1 MMTKAETLAELLT
14 KHRGVKREISYLE
27 AENSERVVSYEELYQ
42 RALGILFHL
51 QKLGA
56 RPGDKLIIY
65 LANNE
70 QFLDAFWAG
79 MLGGIVPVPVA
90 LGISDEHKHKLLRI
104 AKKLGKPFI
113 YTDRKTLDRIGA
125 FAGPA
130 GEQAVFDGLLSRA
143 FFAEQVDDISKA
155 GKVHAVGPDDMA
167 FIQFSSGSTSEPK
180 GIVLT
185 HRNILVNARGAGEA
199 ARWDENDTCVTW
211 MPLTHDMGLIGM
223 HIMMYAH
230 RMNVHIMPTDLFI
243 RRPLLWMT
251 FCARKRATITS
262 SPNFGYRHYLK
273 VLGDREPGDLDLS
286 SVRLIHNG
294 AEPISVE
301 LADEFMTR
309 LAPAKLKRTAM
320 YPVYGLAEATLVVS
334 FPQPPEQM
342 YESIAVDRHG
352 LSVGQTPALLPKDHP
367 DALTIM
373 AVGQQVPYTQVRIAG
388 DDDQALP
395 ENHIGHI
402 LISGDNVTKGYFE
415 NPEANA
421 KGFTAPDSNEIRW
434 LRTGDLGM
442 IQGGKLFI
450 TGRAKEIIFVN
461 GQNYY
466 PHDIESIAIRAEGLE
481 LGKVVAAGVRPKGA
495 STDDLIIFV
504 LHRMDMKEFL
514 PAATQV
520 ARLVNEHT
528 GLEVAHV
535 VPVKRIPKTTSGKI
549 QRHLLEDDYL
559 NGVYAAELAEL
570 ASLQRGGGSGRR
582 REGHQHR
589 DRTAHQ
595 GHLRRGAGAQYR
607 RQRQPVRNRR
617 ELAEAHRDP
626 RADRP
631 RLAGHGRPHRA
642 LRLPDH
648 RRAVTSSR
656 RQVGGNDLIGVH
668 RVDLRLGERGV
679 GRAVG
684 KQSPRPPAAPAA
696 RGRQGRNGRRRT

>member
-1 MMTKAETLAELLT
+1 MMTKAETLGELLSNN
-14 KHRGVKREISYLE
+14 RGFKRSISYLE
-27 AENSERVVSYEELYQ
+27 AENSERVVSYDELYE

-51 QKLGA
+51 QKVGA
-56 RPGDKLIIY
+56 KPGDKLIIY

-104 AKKLGKPFI
+104 AKKLGTPFI

-130 GEQAVFDGLLSRA
+130 GEQSVFDGLASRS
-143 FFAEQVDDISKA
+143 FFAEQVDDISKP
-155 GKVHAVGPDDMA
+155 GKVHAVKADDTA

-185 HRNILVNARGAGEA
+185 HRNILVNARGAGQA
-199 ARWDENDTCVTW
+199 ANWNDSDTVVTW

-223 HIMMYAH
+223 HIMMFAH
-230 RMNVHIMPTDLFI
+230 RMNVHIMPTELFI

-251 FCARKRATITS
+251 FCSRKRATITS

-273 VLGDREPGDLDLS
+273 VLGDRSLDADLDLS

-309 LAPAKLKRTAM
+309 LAPAKLRRTAM

-342 YESIAVDRHG
+342 YESIAVDRHV
-352 LSVGQTPALLPKDHP
+352 LSVGQTPALLPKDHA

-373 AVGQQVPYTQVRIAG
+373 AVGQQVPFTKVRIAG
-388 DDDQALP
+388 DTDQELP

-415 NPEANA
+415 NPDANA
-421 KGFTAPDSNEIRW
+421 KGFTSPDANGKQW

-442 IQGGKLFI
+442 IRSGKLFI

-481 LGKVVAAGVRPKGA
+481 LGKVVATGVRPKGA
-495 STDDLIIFV
+495 STDDLILFI
-504 LHRMDMKEFL
+504 LHRMDMKEFM
-514 PAATQV
+514 PIANQV

-549 QRHLLEDDYL
+549 QRHLLEDDYEK
-559 NGVYAAELAEL
+559 GVYAAELAEL
-570 ASLQRGGGSGRR
+570 EA
-582 REGHQHR
+582 
-589 DRTAHQ
+589 
-595 GHLRRGAGAQYR
+595 LRAA
-607 RQRQPVRNRR
+607 
-617 ELAEAHRDP
+617 AEA
-626 RADRP
+626 
-631 RLAGHGRPHRA
+631 AGGTK
-642 LRLPDH
+642 
-648 RRAVTSSR
+648 VTST
-656 RQVGGNDLIGVH
+656 DLERKIKDICDAALERNISVDDNLFEIGASSLKLIEIH
-668 RVDLRLGERGV
+668 EQIDHAYPGLVDLTELFDFPTIATLSTHLE
-679 GRAVG
+679 G
-684 KQSPRPPAAPAA
+684 KLAATA
-696 RGRQGRNGRRRT
+696 

>member
-1 MMTKAETLAELLT
+1 MAMTPTMTPGQTLAELIT
-14 KHRGVKREISYLE
+14 NNRAVKRTISYLE
-27 AENSERVVSYEELYQ
+27 TESNERVVAYAELYE

-125 FAGPA
+125 FAGGA
-130 GEQAVFDGLLSRA
+130 GEGATYDGLVSRS
-143 FFAEQVDDISKA
+143 FFAEQVADISKA
-155 GKVHAVGPDDMA
+155 GKVHDVKPDDMA

-185 HRNILVNARGAGEA
+185 HRNIITNARGAGEA
-199 ARWDENDTCVTW
+199 SLWNEDDVNLTW

-223 HIMMYAH
+223 HIMMFAH
-230 RMNVHIMPTDLFI
+230 RMQLNVMPTELFI

-251 FCARKRATITS
+251 FASRKGATVTS

-273 VLGDREPGDLDLS
+273 VLGDRAVGDLDLS
-286 SVRLIHNG
+286 RVRIIYNG

-301 LADEFMTR
+301 LADEFMSR
-309 LAPAKLKRTAM
+309 LAPAKLPRTAM

-334 FPQPPEQM
+334 FPQPPGQM
-342 YESIAVDRHG
+342 YESIAVNRHE
-352 LSVGQTPALLPKDHP
+352 LAVGKQPAHLPREHP
-367 DALTIM
+367 DALSIM
-373 AVGQQVPYTQVRIAG
+373 AVGQPIPYCLVRIA
-388 DDDQALP
+388 DDHDAALP

-402 LISGDNVTKGYFE
+402 QISGDNVTKGYFE

-421 KGFTAPDSNEIRW
+421 KGFTADDQRW

-442 IQGGKLFI
+442 MKDGKLYI

-466 PHDIESIAIRAEGLE
+466 PHDIESIAIRAEGME
-481 LGKVVAAGVRPKGA
+481 LGKVVASGVRAKGA
-495 STDDLIIFV
+495 STDDLILFV

-514 PAATQV
+514 PLASQV
-520 ARLVNEHT
+520 TRLVNEHT

-549 QRHLLEDDYL
+549 QRHLLEEDYV

-570 ASLQRGGGSGRR
+570 ASLRATLEAAGG
-582 REGHQHR
+582 
-589 DRTAHQ
+589 AK
-595 GHLRRGAGAQYR
+595 A
-607 RQRQPVRNRR
+607 
-617 ELAEAHRDP
+617 
-626 RADRP
+626 
-631 RLAGHGRPHRA
+631 
-642 LRLPDH
+642 
-648 RRAVTSSR
+648 TSSEIER
-656 RQVGGNDLIGVH
+656 RIKDICDAALERNIDVHDNLFELGASSLKLIEIHEQMDKVYPGM
-668 RVDLRLGERGV
+668 VDLTELFDFPTIAELSRHLE
-679 GRAVG
+679 G
-684 KQSPRPPAAPAA
+684 KLAA
-696 RGRQGRNGRRRT
+696 TV

>member
-1 MMTKAETLAELLT
+1 MTMTKGDTLAELLT
-14 KHRGVKREISYLE
+14 NNRSVKRTISYLE
-27 AENSERVVSYEELYQ
+27 TESNERVVSYGELYD

-79 MLGGIVPVPVA
+79 MLGGIIPVPVA

-130 GEQAVFDGLLSRA
+130 GEQTTFDSLNSRA
-143 FFAEQVDDISKA
+143 FFAENVDDISKP
-155 GKVHAVGPDDMA
+155 GRIHDVKPDDTA

-185 HRNILVNARGAGEA
+185 HRNILANTSGAGDA
-199 ARWDENDTCVTW
+199 SRWNEDDVNLTW

-223 HIMMYAH
+223 HIMMFAR
-230 RMNVHIMPTDLFI
+230 RMQLNVMPTELFI

-251 FCARKRATITS
+251 FAARKGVTVTS

-273 VLGDREPGDLDLS
+273 VLGDRELGDLDLS
-286 SVRLIHNG
+286 KLRLVYNG

-301 LADEFMTR
+301 LAEEFMRR
-309 LAPAKLKRTAM
+309 LAPAKLRREAM
-320 YPVYGLAEATLVVS
+320 YPVYGLAEATLVVT
-334 FPQPPEQM
+334 FPQPPGEM
-342 YESIAVDRHG
+342 YEYVSVNRHD
-352 LSVGQTPALLPKDHP
+352 LNVGKPPVPLLKEHP
-367 DALTIM
+367 DALSIM
-373 AVGQQVPYTQVRIAG
+373 AVGQPVPYSKVRIA
-388 DDDQALP
+388 DDDDRDLP

-402 LISGDNVTKGYFE
+402 LIAGDNVTKGYFE

-421 KGFTAPDSNEIRW
+421 KGFTVPDASGTRW

-442 IQGGKLFI
+442 MKGGKLFI

-495 STDDLIIFV
+495 STDDLILFV
-504 LHRMDMKEFL
+504 LHRMDMQEFL
-514 PAATQV
+514 PVAAQV
-520 ARLVNEHT
+520 TRLVNEHT

-535 VPVKRIPKTTSGKI
+535 VPVKRVPKTTSGKI
-549 QRHLLEDDYL
+549 QRGLLAEDYV
-559 NGVYAAELAEL
+559 NGVFDAEMKEIAALRAAAEA
-570 ASLQRGGGSGRR
+570 AGG
-582 REGHQHR
+582 
-589 DRTAHQ
+589 
-595 GHLRRGAGAQYR
+595 
-607 RQRQPVRNRR
+607 VK
-617 ELAEAHRDP
+617 
-626 RADRP
+626 
-631 RLAGHGRPHRA
+631 
-642 LRLPDH
+642 
-648 RRAVTSSR
+648 VTSNEIER
-656 RQVGGNDLIGVH
+656 KIKDICDAALERNIDVNDNLFEIGASSLKLIEIHEQIDRVYPGL
-668 RVDLRLGERGV
+668 VDLTELFDFPTISELSRYLE
-679 GRAVG
+679 G
-684 KQSPRPPAAPAA
+684 KLAATA
-696 RGRQGRNGRRRT
+696 